1 MPPPKQ
7 VSLSK
12 FFPLQLT
19 VSAVIANWKH
29 LEIIVTQ
36 QYSGRPSKVAEQGH
50 PVNSAYCWLNNCR
63 VQTSPGIN
71 ISTNSVRQELQ
82 GMGFHCQTASLG
94 VMCRRLRNNPVSQKN
109 V

>member
-29 LEIIVTQ
+29 LEIIATQ
-36 QYSGRPSKVAEQGH
+36 QYSGRPSKVAEQ
-50 PVNSAYCWLNNCR
+50 

-71 ISTNSVRQELQ
+71 ISTNSVCQEFQ

>member
-50 PVNSAYCWLNNCR
+50 PVNSAYC
-63 VQTSPGIN
+63 
-71 ISTNSVRQELQ
+71 
-82 GMGFHCQTASLG
+82 
-94 VMCRRLRNNPVSQKN
+94 
-109 V
+109 